1 VNVTVTDS
9 NAPPDR
15 RALYVRELL
24 RLYRATPGV
33 LGHVRRADRQLAGA
47 LFDRGIPLFAVE
59 NALLVGA
66 ARRVLNNASASPPPA
81 IRSLHY
87 FTAIIH
93 EMLARPLGYR
103 DLEEL
108 RARLRAALER

>member
-1 VNVTVTDS
+1 MNVTTTESKV
-9 NAPPDR
+9 PPDR

-24 RLYRATPGV
+24 RRYRATPGV
-33 LGHVRRADRQLAGA
+33 LGHVRRADRQLAEV

-59 NALLVGA
+59 NALLLGA
-66 ARRVLNNASASPPPA
+66 ARRVLNNAFSTPPPA

-93 EMLARPLGYR
+93 EMLTRPLGYR